1 MFAVQETRGDGDSAG
16 MGETFV
22 RGVSSCECAG
32 EDASD
37 ASKTAA
43 APAYSAMFDSPL

>member
-1 MFAVQETRGDGDSAG
+1 MGDGDSAG

-22 RGVSSCECAG
+22 KDVRSCESVS

-37 ASKTAA
+37 ASKTAG
-43 APAYSAMFDSPL
+43 APTYSAMFDSLL